1 MILTCPE
8 CSTKYV
14 VKDGAIPEGGR
25 KVRCASCKHSW
36 HQDPDVLD
44 DEAPEAVEPATTPA
58 DVPTPQI
65 DETIPFAGAGDVV
78 LDEQAAGPIE
88 TVEEAPVIRV
98 ETTGDR
104 DKEHEHDPRWTPVDT
119 GAAWR
124 EEPAPVV
131 APADEFEPFYPADD
145 EDDATRRKW
154 PLVVG
159 VILIIA
165 AVVVAF
171 WYLAPSSMKQR
182 VGLAQGGSPL
192 EVMAINND
200 RQPLASGNDL
210 FTVSGRIINPTG
222 TSQPVPPLRAEL
234 LDESKQKVI
243 HSWMISPP
251 VDTLSPNE
259 SRVFHSAEVDVP
271 EGGKFIRV
279 RLATSG

>member
-36 HQDPDVLD
+36 HQDPEVL
-44 DEAPEAVEPATTPA
+44 E
-58 DVPTPQI
+58 
-65 DETIPFAGAGDVV
+65 DETLDTEDLALPQPAAAQGEVPGPTPFAGAGDIVH
-78 LDEQAAGPIE
+78 DDSADAM
-88 TVEEAPVIRV
+88 EEARVIRA

-104 DKEHEHDPRWTPVDT
+104 EAEHDHDPQWQAVDT
-119 GAAWR
+119 GAAWQDA
-124 EEPAPVV
+124 PAPVA
-131 APADEFEPFYPADD
+131 APADEFEPFYPTDD
-145 EDDATRRKW
+145 EGEAPRSKW

-159 VILIIA
+159 IILLIA
-165 AVVVAF
+165 AAVVAF
-171 WYLAPSSMKQR
+171 WYLAPSSMKQQ
-182 VGLAQGGSPL
+182 VGLTQGGSPL
-192 EVMAINND
+192 EVMAINNN

-210 FTVSGRIINPTG
+210 FTVSGRIINPTA

-234 LDESKQKVI
+234 LDESKTKVL

-259 SRVFHSAEVDVP
+259 SRVFHSAEMDVP
-271 EGGKFIRV
+271 DGGKFIRV